1 MIRRFFLFDL
11 LPAVPDE
18 CEAFGVSSFGVNE
31 SGTQLVFSS
40 SRDIDVNL
48 AAERCLL
55 EAAEPG
61 QEILF
66 LYENDPAV
74 VIGRFQN
81 PWKECRTGLARR
93 TGTLLRRRISGGGTV
108 VHGHGNLNWSVIAG
122 RRSPRK
128 NENLDRAAAALGRL
142 GFPVRR
148 NERGDMLLD
157 TGGGG
162 RKIAGSAFRQT
173 CRGSLHHATLLVN
186 ANLDFLRSLL
196 DVPPRDIRARGV
208 DSVGAS
214 VANLSELEP
223 GVTVEAAAEAIAG
236 AWGAENAG
244 PLERRHPG
252 ELVSPAALEAARRR
266 GASDEWNWG
275 STPPFTECFGD
286 GSLMFHVVQGRIAS
300 VDSQDRAGGGRGAD
314 AGKAADSGAADALIG
329 CPYRGADILERLSDL
344 EGEGGAARA
353 DWAHWAA
360 RLAARVDGDWGE

>member
-1 MIRRFFLFDL
+1 MFDL

-93 TGTLLRRRISGGGTV
+93 TGTPLRRRISGGGTV

-128 NENLDRAAAALGRL
+128 NENLDRAAAALERL

-157 TGGGG
+157 TGGGA

-173 CRGSLHHATLLVN
+173 SRGSLHHATLLVN

-236 AWGAENAG
+236 AWGGENAG

-266 GASDEWNWG
+266 GASDEWNWW
-275 STPPFTECFGD
+275 STPAFTECFED
-286 GSLMFHVVQGRIAS
+286 DSLMFHVVQGRIAS
-300 VDSQDRAGGGRGAD
+300 VDSRDRAGGGKGS
-314 AGKAADSGAADALIG
+314 GEGAADALIG
-329 CPYRGADILERLSDL
+329 CPYRGADILERLSDP
-344 EGEGGAARA
+344 EGAGGAA
-353 DWAHWAA
+353 DWAA